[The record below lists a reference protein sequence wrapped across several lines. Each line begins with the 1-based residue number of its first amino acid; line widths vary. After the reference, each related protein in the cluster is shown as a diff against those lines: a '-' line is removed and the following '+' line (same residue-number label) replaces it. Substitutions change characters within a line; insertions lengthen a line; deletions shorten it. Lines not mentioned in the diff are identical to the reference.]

1 MHFSYDYIAGDF
13 KFIDLAKLKSSLL
26 NYIDAENTSEWAESW
41 INVLLESIN
50 QQKNFFQN
58 RINQKQFNQILDS
71 SNIEFINIGWLFN
84 SELLQ
89 GFVNISEVL
98 KMIRPLHLTSITTST
113 ELLLDN
119 RFFQWKPTLDT
130 DIKLSNLD
138 QPILALPLVNGKTYM
153 ILDGNHRATHA
164 ILTSQKT
171 IEIIYIDREK
181 FFLNLQFFPSKFAF
195 YACSLV
201 MILHEMNQ
209 IQVSPSIPYFIPQ
222 SFFPSQTT
230 KNSNVRKYW
239 SRSFFRM

>member
-1 MHFSYDYIAGDF
+1 MHFSYDYIAGNF
-13 KFIDLAKLKSSLL
+13 KFIDLAKLKTNLL
-26 NYIDAENTSEWAESW
+26 NYIDAENISEWTESW
-41 INVLLESIN
+41 INVLQESAN
-50 QQKNFFQN
+50 QQKNFFEN
-58 RINQKQFNQILDS
+58 RTNQEQFNHVLDS

-84 SELLQ
+84 SGLLQ

-98 KMIRPLHLTSITTST
+98 TMIRPLHLTPITTST

-119 RFFQWKPTLDT
+119 RFFQWQPTPDT
-130 DIKLSNLD
+130 DIKLSNLN
-138 QPILALPLVNGKTYM
+138 QPIFALPLVNGKTYM

-164 ILTSQKT
+164 ILTQQKT

-181 FFLNLQFFPSKFAF
+181 FFLNLQFFPSKFDF

-209 IQVSPSIPYFIPQ
+209 IQVSPSISYFIPQ

-230 KNSNVRKYW
+230 KHSKVRNYW
-239 SRSFFRM
+239 RRSFFRL